1 MLSTALLGLMVS
13 FCSALDRIEVEFAVE
28 VRDDYAVAALF
39 ALVIMDLL
47 RVSTTKI
54 PLIVSPTYSTTF
66 SV

>member
-1 MLSTALLGLMVS
+1 LLSTALLGLLVS
-13 FCSALDRIEVEFAVE
+13 FCSALDRFEVEFAVK

-39 ALVIMDLL
+39 ALVIMDL